1 MWAWENLVAA
11 WKKVK
16 ANRGS
21 AGADE
26 ETVAVFERQWE
37 RNLRE
42 LQRVLREGKYQV
54 SPVLRVYIPKAS
66 GGKRPLGIPT
76 LRDRIVQQA
85 VRLVIEP
92 LLERK
97 FSPASFGFR
106 PGRSPHDAHRAVVIY
121 RKQGYRWV
129 VDADIES
136 FFDRVDHGLLLSWVA
151 EEVKDRAI
159 FRLIRA
165 WLKCGVMEEMRV
177 RKLITGTPQ
186 GGVISPLLAN
196 LYLHR
201 FDQAMEARGY
211 KLVRYCDDFVI
222 LAKRRDKAQRA
233 FRYAGEVLA
242 RLRLS
247 LNLQKTQV
255 TTFEEGFEFL
265 GFLYKGNWKIPREK
279 AARAFKEKI
288 KHLTRRQQP
297 VSREDLIRRVNEV
310 VRGWGHFF
318 KYGNSW
324 RVFEKLDRY
333 TRMRVRAFLDKKK
346 ATYFANYRYPNYLL
360 KRWGLVS
367 LLDLYP
373 AGSYSL
379 LRGQ

>member
-11 WKKVK
+11 WKRVK
-16 ANRGS
+16 ANRGC
-21 AGADE
+21 AGVDE
-26 ETVAVFERQWE
+26 ETIAVFERQWE
-37 RNLRE
+37 QNLRE

-66 GGKRPLGIPT
+66 GGRRPLGIPT
-76 LRDRIVQQA
+76 LRDRIAQQA

-92 LLERK
+92 RLERE
-97 FSPASFGFR
+97 FSPVSFGFR
-106 PGRSPHDAHRAVVIY
+106 PGRSPRDAHRAVVAY

-151 EEVKDRAI
+151 EEIKDKAI

-165 WLKCGVMEEMRV
+165 WLRCGVMEEMKV

-186 GGVISPLLAN
+186 GGIISPLLAN

-201 FDQAMEARGY
+201 FDQAMAARGY

-222 LAKRRDKAQRA
+222 LTKRRDKAQRA
-233 FRYAGEVLA
+233 LRYVGEVLA

-247 LNLQKTQV
+247 LNLQKTRI
-255 TTFEEGFEFL
+255 TTFEEGFDFL
-265 GFLYKGNWKIPREK
+265 GFLFKGNWKIPRER
-279 AARAFKEKI
+279 AIAAFKEKI

-297 VSREDLIRRVNEV
+297 VSREELIRRANEV
-310 VRGWGHFF
+310 VRGWGYFF

-324 RVFEKLDRY
+324 RVFEKLDGY